1 VSDEAPKK
9 ASPADAD
16 EADADEANASEANA
30 QGADA
35 QEADAQGDE
44 AAEDE
49 AAAAPAPKKKAKSEA
64 RRARRK
70 GARPSSKRATSD
82 DATSDDATS
91 DDATSDDATSDDGE
105 RAGARREDVPAFAQS
120 FPRDAALDALLAAFE
135 AGDYG
140 KVRKEAPLLAKSAED
155 PAVRKAAAEL
165 RRRLDPDPI
174 AVYLL
179 GAAALLLVFLAGWFW
194 SHPHQLP

>member
-1 VSDEAPKK
+1 MSDEAPKK

-16 EADADEANASEANA
+16 EADADEANASEA
-30 QGADA
+30 DA
-35 QEADAQGDE
+35 QEANAQSDE
-44 AAEDE
+44 AAEAE
-49 AAAAPAPKKKAKSEA
+49 AAAPPAPKKKAKSDE

-82 DATSDDATS
+82 DAASDDE
-91 DDATSDDATSDDGE
+91 E